1 MSRVLFE
8 YNRQAFDL
16 NEYPGKIHGSGRES
30 ILPIFELLPTMSS
43 EKLLKKKQVV
53 WPLEAEN
60 ILCELWEEDIENLRG
75 NRRNSHIYKEFQ
87 QKLSLRGMEV
97 SVKGISNK
105 INNLTSK
112 YRKEKAAMGMSGGSP
127 STWPLYHKVHA
138 ILGSFK
144 IHNVETLMD
153 ETGHE
158 DNVSN
163 ITSLAEPAALES
175 NEDTSFCPL
184 FESVDFLYDADAASP
199 LQQLNSST
207 DTNSTA
213 AVETTSFGAS
223 AKRRKTDSILQ
234 ELQLM
239 REEDKRNESN
249 WQRIEERRNDLLER
263 LVNNCENYQQSLLEV
278 LNKK

>member
-1 MSRVLFE
+1 
-8 YNRQAFDL
+8 
-16 NEYPGKIHGSGRES
+16 
-30 ILPIFELLPTMSS
+30 
-43 EKLLKKKQVV
+43 
-53 WPLEAEN
+53 
-60 ILCELWEEDIENLRG
+60 
-75 NRRNSHIYKEFQ
+75 
-87 QKLSLRGMEV
+87 
-97 SVKGISNK
+97 
-105 INNLTSK
+105 
-112 YRKEKAAMGMSGGSP
+112 MGMSGGSP

-163 ITSLAEPAALES
+163 ITSLAEPAVLES